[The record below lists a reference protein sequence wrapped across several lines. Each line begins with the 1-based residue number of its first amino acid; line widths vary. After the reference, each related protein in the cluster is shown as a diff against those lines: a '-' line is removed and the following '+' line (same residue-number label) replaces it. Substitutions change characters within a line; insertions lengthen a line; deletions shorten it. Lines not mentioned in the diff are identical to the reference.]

1 MEFEGLAKEIK
12 AVFDDKGYT
21 WKVDGVS
28 TVPTESDILETMKQ
42 MAKRLEKEPNGSWLE
57 LGRLIVVRT
66 GSLNDVYVLHGTVRN
81 NEQPTQEPV
90 L

>member
-28 TVPTESDILETMKQ
+28 TVPTESDIL
-42 MAKRLEKEPNGSWLE
+42 
-57 LGRLIVVRT
+57 
-66 GSLNDVYVLHGTVRN
+66 
-81 NEQPTQEPV
+81 
-90 L
+90 